1 MKTFKKFVEEKKIN
15 EAVDQ
20 KVVIHTKNGKVD
32 YIEQGTFMP
41 NGVFIGNAGVNFD
54 RGFIGMDPEDAKASL
69 IKYAKFSPEKIIIE
83 DSKVVLHTKNGI
95 VDYVEKD
102 KQIEGPYDAEFLKNY
117 NVNKGVIGMK
127 PDEAKAS
134 LIKSGYKPEQI
145 IVEDNS
151 WTTADGS
158 KIEVKQDKV
167 FMTTKDGKKFWMP
180 RWEWEHAFDDDGDIE
195 NGPATWKIP
204 NWRPMK

>member
-1 MKTFKKFVEEKKIN
+1 
-15 EAVDQ
+15 
-20 KVVIHTKNGKVD
+20 
-32 YIEQGTFMP
+32 
-41 NGVFIGNAGVNFD
+41 
-54 RGFIGMDPEDAKASL
+54 
-69 IKYAKFSPEKIIIE
+69 
-83 DSKVVLHTKNGI
+83 
-95 VDYVEKD
+95 
-102 KQIEGPYDAEFLKNY
+102 
-117 NVNKGVIGMK
+117 MK

-180 RWEWEHAFDDDGDIE
+180 RWEWEHAFDNDGDIE